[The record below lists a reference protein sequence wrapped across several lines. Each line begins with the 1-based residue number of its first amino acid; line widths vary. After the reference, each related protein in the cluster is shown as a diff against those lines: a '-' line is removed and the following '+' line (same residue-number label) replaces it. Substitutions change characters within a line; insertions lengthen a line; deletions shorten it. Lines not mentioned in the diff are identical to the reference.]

1 MLFSRIFVA
10 ISLFIIIVLSVYTEY
25 TNLLFLL
32 IHIAIAYD
40 SVYMYRNLNVNPI
53 IVIIFNTI
61 ICIFNVSL
69 EKTYDEEPIRV
80 IVIVT
85 IAQVNDICQYLTG
98 VHFGK
103 HKIGWISKN
112 KTYEGYILGLFLT
125 VICLF
130 PFFNLCETIIP
141 AFKLNDKLWYTAL
154 VSIAGCSG
162 SLCSSLFKRAIEIK
176 DYSDLLGPHGGW
188 LDRMDS
194 IIFPI
199 ILSWFD
205 RKI

>member
-1 MLFSRIFVA
+1 MLLYRILVA
-10 ISLFIIIVLSVYTEY
+10 TTLFLMIVFSVYTEY
-25 TNLLFLL
+25 TNFLFIL
-32 IHIAIAYD
+32 IHAAIAYD
-40 SVYMYRNLNVNPI
+40 SVYMYRKLNVNPVT
-53 IVIIFNTI
+53 VIIFNTI

-69 EKTYDEEPIRV
+69 EKTYGEEPIRV

-85 IAQVNDICQYLTG
+85 IAQVNDICQFLTG

-112 KTYEGYILGLFLT
+112 KTYEGYILGLLLT
-125 VICLF
+125 IICLF
-130 PFFNLCETIIP
+130 PFFYLCETIIP
-141 AFKLNDKLWYTAL
+141 IFRLDDKIWYITV
-154 VSIAGCSG
+154 VSIAGCLG
-162 SLCSSLFKRAIEIK
+162 SICSSLFKRAIEIK

-199 ILSWFD
+199 ILSWFW
-205 RKI
+205 